1 MGQYEKLEMVVTE
14 LANMSEEQRH
24 SLLTMNFNELKG
36 LQGEELRKRLSK
48 SNLMAAF
55 LI

>member
-1 MGQYEKLEMVVTE
+1 MIKNEKLEMVVTE
-14 LANMSEEQRH
+14 LANMSEEQRQ

-48 SNLMAAF
+48 VQLWR
-55 LI
+55 LLD